1 MPRGLGKERSVS
13 PRVQVGAAAAAAGKE
28 RSRAGDEGCVRN
40 GTSGCVEGLQQ
51 GRQREG
57 KS

>member
-1 MPRGLGKERSVS
+1 MPRDLGKESSVS
-13 PRVQVGAAAAAAGKE
+13 PGVQVGAAAAGKE